1 MNALYVPAAIAI
13 YFVLLYVISRW
24 AGGKGNN
31 DAFFRAHRRSPWWVV
46 AFGMLGASI
55 SGVSLVSVPGL
66 VLTQDMTYMQ
76 LCVGFFFGYL
86 VVAFVLLPIY
96 YKWNLTSIYT
106 YLNIRFGP
114 SAYRTGAAFFFLS
127 KLLGMSVRLYL
138 ICLILHRL
146 LFDGTSI
153 PFVLVVTGVVLL
165 IWGYTARGGVKS
177 LVWTDAW
184 QTLCLLSA
192 LLLIAY
198 RLCQLNG
205 FTVSEAVDYITN
217 HEYGRWLEWEDWT
230 SPQHFLK
237 QVLSGIFIVVVMT
250 GLDQDAMQKNLTCKS
265 VRDAQKDMCSYGFF
279 FLPLNWLFLSVGVL
293 MIAFAQN
300 EGIALPKNSDEI
312 LPMLCQSGYLGQDV
326 FWLFFLGLMAATFSS
341 ADSALTALTTT
352 CCIDLLDIE
361 KREKGQEQIRKKVH
375 FLLSILMIPVIVMI
389 HLLNHTSVIDAIYVL
404 ASYTYGPL
412 LGMFAFGIF
421 TRRMPQIKMIP
432 WVALAAPLVTLLL
445 QRMALRMDYHFGY
458 ELLLLNGG
466 LTYAGLYMLSFCQ
479 DRNKK

>member
-1 MNALYVPAAIAI
+1 
-13 YFVLLYVISRW
+13 
-24 AGGKGNN
+24 
-31 DAFFRAHRRSPWWVV
+31 
-46 AFGMLGASI
+46 
-55 SGVSLVSVPGL
+55 
-66 VLTQDMTYMQ
+66 
-76 LCVGFFFGYL
+76 
-86 VVAFVLLPIY
+86 
-96 YKWNLTSIYT
+96 
-106 YLNIRFGP
+106 
-114 SAYRTGAAFFFLS
+114 
-127 KLLGMSVRLYL
+127 
-138 ICLILHRL
+138 
-146 LFDGTSI
+146 
-153 PFVLVVTGVVLL
+153 
-165 IWGYTARGGVKS
+165 
-177 LVWTDAW
+177 
-184 QTLCLLSA
+184 
-192 LLLIAY
+192 
-198 RLCQLNG
+198 
-205 FTVSEAVDYITN
+205 
-217 HEYGRWLEWEDWT
+217 
-230 SPQHFLK
+230 
-237 QVLSGIFIVVVMT
+237 MT

-279 FLPLNWLFLSVGVL
+279 FIPLNWLFLSVGVL

-361 KREKGQEQIRKKVH
+361 KREKRQEQIRKKVH

-421 TRRMPQIKMIP
+421 TRRMPQTKMIP

-458 ELLLLNGG
+458 ELLLFNGG